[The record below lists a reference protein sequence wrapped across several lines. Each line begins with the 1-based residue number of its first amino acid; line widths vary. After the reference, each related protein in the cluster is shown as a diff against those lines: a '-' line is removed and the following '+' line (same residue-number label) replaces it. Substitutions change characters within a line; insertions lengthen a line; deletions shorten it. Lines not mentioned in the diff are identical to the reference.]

1 MARSINDIY
10 NFMRFIVNKQR
21 GVFLTI
27 PQAMDALDTGQLD
40 AVETWFA
47 SYGETQ
53 QIHDAIRKLRVYQP
67 YTSDSGGIVTFP
79 DDYIHLLGTP
89 FTVTG
94 STVNT
99 VKFVEEDEISFLMTS
114 QLRPI
119 DNSYPVAVNNSN
131 GFSIYPQQVQSG
143 AYWML
148 KRPATPVLAT
158 STSGRTITYLPNS
171 STQLEFSDMYINNI
185 IARSLV
191 YVSVFMSEQQ
201 VTAFAVSYNQETKQ
215 P

>member
-1 MARSINDIY
+1 
-10 NFMRFIVNKQR
+10 MRFIVNKQR